1 MIIYYSVIIKDN
13 FYVIYIVIKRVI
25 RSLMFLFLLF
35 YIIVRYSV
43 LLKLFLW
50 VRVVIFW
57 YFLVYRIIMILGF

>member
-13 FYVIYIVIKRVI
+13 FYVIYIVIKRVF

-57 YFLVYRIIMILGF
+57 YFLVYRIIIILGF

>member
-57 YFLVYRIIMILGF
+57 YFLVYRIIIILGF

>member
-57 YFLVYRIIMILGF
+57 YFLVYRIITILGF